1 MKILIYLVPKP
12 WRKLPNKNIRTSL
25 ILRFIIWN
33 ILGAPVAPT
42 TKAHGMEPGYCK
54 HGRRFD
60 KDYKEKIKSQWNF
73 WQMPPPPY
81 ERRAIDKFL
90 TLPEGV
96 IHKLSL

>member
-1 MKILIYLVPKP
+1 MKYYIGII
-12 WRKLPNKNIRTSL
+12 NHGKNFKIRPFCSCR
-25 ILRFIIWN
+25 IVKFITWN
-33 ILGAPVAPT
+33 TPGAPVAPT
-42 TKAHGMEPGYCK
+42 TKAHGMPPGYCK

-96 IHKLSL
+96 IHKLRL